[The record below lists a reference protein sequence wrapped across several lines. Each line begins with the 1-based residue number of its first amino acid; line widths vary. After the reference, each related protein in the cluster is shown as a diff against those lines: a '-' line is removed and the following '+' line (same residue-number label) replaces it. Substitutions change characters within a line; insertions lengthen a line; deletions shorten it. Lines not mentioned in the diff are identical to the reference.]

1 MKNKIIFAVVA
12 AFAIYIIFFYREA
25 DGVDSVTAA
34 DMVLQNGTIYTA
46 NDEKWTAEAV
56 AVRDDEI
63 IFVGSAADAAA
74 YIGDGTNV
82 IDLNGNTAF
91 PGLTDAHVHI
101 KWIGQRELGLNLQGI
116 DDLGETV
123 AKIKS
128 YVENTPEGEWVVG
141 VGWIE
146 KKWAENR
153 FLNKGD
159 LDPFSPNHPVVAN
172 RAGEHSIVANSKAM
186 EIAGITRDTPDPDGG
201 QILKD
206 ENGELTGMFVDN
218 AMALIRDH
226 IPAPS
231 RAQDKR
237 SIQAGFDFMS
247 RMGWAQ
253 VQQAG
258 GTFADIDII
267 KEIHSEGNLKT
278 RLYYAMNMGEEARK
292 LLDQGPEI
300 STDRMIDIK
309 GIKYFADG
317 ALGSRGAALLEP
329 YADADGK
336 GLQLIDHDEALPVYI
351 EALKKGIQIET
362 HAIGDYANRFVLDL
376 YEEAFNAVP
385 VEERADPDPRWRI
398 EHAQI
403 IHPDDQKRYKDLDII
418 AVVEASTVKGDLYFA
433 PDRIGSERLKT
444 AYLWKSLIDQ
454 GIRFSAGTDAP
465 VEVGDPRV
473 EFFSLV
479 QRTDFNGFSTDDW
492 NLDEKLSHEQALKTM
507 TLWAAHAAFQEDIR
521 GSIEVGKKA
530 DFSVFDKDWMT
541 IEPIEIMDSETVMT
555 IVDGKVTYQK

>member
-1 MKNKIIFAVVA
+1 MRNKIIIA
-12 AFAIYIIFFYREA
+12 AIAAIIIYIIFFYRQA
-25 DGVDSVTAA
+25 DGVDPENAA
-34 DMVLQNGTIYTA
+34 DMVINNATIYTA
-46 NDEKWTAEAV
+46 NDDQWTAEAV
-56 AVRDDEI
+56 AIKGDEI
-63 IFVGSAADAAA
+63 IFVGSNADVAAFTGENTEVLDMA
-74 YIGDGTNV
+74 
-82 IDLNGNTAF
+82 GNTVF

-123 AKIKS
+123 AKIRE

-146 KKWAENR
+146 KKWTENR
-153 FLNKGD
+153 FLNKDD
-159 LDPFSPNHPVVAN
+159 LDPFSPNNPVVAN

-186 EIAGITRDTPDPDGG
+186 EIAGITRDTPDPEGG
-201 QILKD
+201 QILRD
-206 ENGELTGMFVDN
+206 ENGEPTGMFIDN
-218 AMALIRDH
+218 AMDLIRRH

-231 RAQDKR
+231 RDQDKR
-237 SIQAGFDFMS
+237 SLQAGFDFMS

-258 GTFADIDII
+258 GTYADIDII

-278 RLYYAMNMGEEARK
+278 RIYYAMNMGDEARK
-292 LLDQGPEI
+292 LLDRGPEI
-300 STDRMIDIK
+300 SPDNMIDIK

-329 YADADGK
+329 YDDAEGK
-336 GLQLIDHDEALPVYI
+336 GLQLIDHDQALPVMI
-351 EALKKGIQIET
+351 EALKKGVQIET

-385 VEERADPDPRWRI
+385 VTERVDADPRWRI
-398 EHAQI
+398 EHAQMT
-403 IHPDDQKRYKDLDII
+403 HPDDQKRYLDLDII

-433 PDRIGSERLKT
+433 PARIGSERLKYS
-444 AYLWKSLIDQ
+444 YLWKSLIDQ

-479 QRTDFNGFSTDDW
+479 QRTDFNGFYNDDW
-492 NLDEKLSHEQALKTM
+492 HIEEKLSHDQALKTM
-507 TLWAAHAAFQEDIR
+507 TLWAAQAAFQEKIR
-521 GSIEVGKKA
+521 GTIEVGKKA
-530 DFSVFDKDWMT
+530 DFSIFDKDWMQ
-541 IEPIEIMDSETVMT
+541 IDPIGIMDSETVMT
-555 IVDGKVTYQK
+555 IVDGKVTYRR